1 MLVSLPQRCLFSVPF
16 NVEQFSELVGEAI
29 LLMNDFIFAQEF
41 MEQDVLLLKEVV
53 GKVVIL
59 STVR

>member
-16 NVEQFSELVGEAI
+16 NVEQFSEPVGEAI
-29 LLMNDFIFAQEF
+29 LLMNDFFAQEF